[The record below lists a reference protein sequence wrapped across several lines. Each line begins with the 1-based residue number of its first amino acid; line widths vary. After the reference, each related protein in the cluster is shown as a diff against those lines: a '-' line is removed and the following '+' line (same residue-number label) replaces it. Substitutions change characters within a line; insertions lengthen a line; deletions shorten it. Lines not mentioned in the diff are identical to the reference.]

1 MSDDVTAR
9 RARALEALLGPAARP
24 GQQVMDDPGPADAD
38 TAEAVE
44 DPREAMMVARIGALL
59 SHPGTWQA
67 QPASATLPEALLA
80 EIRGSEAAV
89 ADAPP
94 EPAAAPVVSPPAAA
108 PVVPPP
114 AAAVRRRW
122 WPQWRWTPP
131 RLALGVAGALAALLL
146 AVVMFGG
153 DLLGREDGTS
163 RQIAMIELTGTSA
176 APDAHATLRAVERD
190 AGWRLEIDI
199 EGLAPAAPDEYYQG
213 WAVHDQEMVS
223 LGTFHMHKPGEIEL
237 WSGVPLK
244 KYSRIEVTEQ
254 RIGAGQTPGVLVMVG
269 QI

>member
-1 MSDDVTAR
+1 MSDDVIAR
-9 RARALEALLGPAARP
+9 RARALEALLGPAASP
-24 GQQVMDDPGPADAD
+24 GQQVMDDPGPVAADD
-38 TAEAVE
+38 TAEAVA

-59 SHPGTWQA
+59 SHPGTWQE
-67 QPASATLPEALLA
+67 QPASAALPEALLA
-80 EIRGSEAAV
+80 EIRASEAAV

-94 EPAAAPVVSPPAAA
+94 EPEPVVAPPAAA
-108 PVVPPP
+108 PADPPP
-114 AAAVRRRW
+114 ASAARRRW
-122 WPQWRWTPP
+122 RPQWRWTPP

-199 EGLAPAAPDEYYQG
+199 EGLPPAAPDEYYQG

-223 LGTFHMHKPGEIEL
+223 LGTFHMHKPGQIEL